1 MIQSQGMEKK
11 KYYTQNPGYTGQEKK
26 LIRNFRKCSRK
37 QQEIL
42 AVLVEKTAMRMTDL
56 DELDHVLKRGCNE

>member
-1 MIQSQGMEKK
+1 MIQSHGMEKK
-11 KYYTQNPGYTGQEKK
+11 KYYTQNPGYTGTEKK

-42 AVLVEKTAMRMTDL
+42 AVLVEKTANHMTNL
-56 DELDHVLKRGCNE
+56 EELDHVLNRNG